1 MIGLKCF
8 IMHFIV
14 SSKIVQDKITIVYE
28 KFHLAYLDID
38 YERIINIK
46 YELKE
51 TDNDEE
57 LQPSLT
63 DNVSNENNDTLVMHR
78 NLPSHD
84 IIDERLSNNES
95 ITVDFHFSIADR
107 KETSDDTLTGLH
119 VVTLLLLASEF
130 HAVLDFC
137 QNYSVKVETISIQS
151 DRNKTQ
157 EEFCDDPDVMA
168 TTNDG
173 IIRRRIR
180 SDGEI
185 DYVVDVPSLE
195 TTYEIGDYTYLFM
208 VQALPQQQTVI
219 FYF

>member
-1 MIGLKCF
+1 
-8 IMHFIV
+8 MHFIV